1 MNDSRTWPSGFS
13 EASEGTRSL
22 SGSGS
27 IGKGGVQPS
36 PGTACAGMRARATAA
51 FASTVIVSFPKC
63 RRSVA
68 GGKTGGFSAEPPGAG
83 GGGKGGPAGGFTQG
97 GRGPGGGGGV
107 GRGGGTIFFFDF
119 GPRAGFLPT
128 GRNPAPPQ

>member
-68 GGKTGGFSAEPPGAG
+68 GGKTGGFNAESPG
-83 GGGKGGPAGGFTQG
+83 GGGGEKGGPAGGSNLG
-97 GRGPGGGGGV
+97 GRAPGGSGGLGGGGGS
-107 GRGGGTIFFFDF
+107 IFFVKC
-119 GPRAGFLPT
+119 GPRRGFSKTRGNWCGP
-128 GRNPAPPQ
+128 

>member
-68 GGKTGGFSAEPPGAG
+68 GGKTGGSSAEPAGGGGGERGGQAARSTMVGAAPGGGDGGAG
-83 GGGKGGPAGGFTQG
+83 GGGA
-97 GRGPGGGGGV
+97 
-107 GRGGGTIFFFDF
+107 IFFVEF
-119 GPRAGFLPT
+119 GT
-128 GRNPAPPQ
+128 G

>member
-68 GGKTGGFSAEPPGAG
+68 GGSTGGFRAKPPGGAG
-83 GGGKGGPAGGFTQG
+83 GGREGQG
-97 GRGPGGGGGV
+97 GKCNMGGGGPGGGGGGAV
-107 GRGGGTIFFFDF
+107 RGGGISLGDLGTGGAFLK
-119 GPRAGFLPT
+119 AG
-128 GRNPAPPQ
+128 